1 MLNNRQDTSSFQAPA
16 PPPSQGIAAARRGQ
30 YRFSDHFG
38 ISKPQSQLDFV
49 DIPLD
54 TDVSLYVDPYALS
67 VSPNDWLR
75 ECGNVVVNFFE
86 DFLAAIRDGDE
97 GKVMSLI
104 SNLHEP
110 NDAHL
115 GLSLGRPAGRGWGG
129 KQGHLLLLTL
139 KNSTAV
145 RSGRLRDLSDI
156 ELLMPGIGSDKIS
169 DLTLNVIRGE
179 LVAYTEEQCRLYN
192 VPTERINSGLYW
204 DYENKRWA
212 SRYADLP
219 VYQDR
224 RIVLVPKA
232 AVRARL
238 VPSYEEFYSRFV
250 LDFLSAEH
258 LKANDSL
265 VTLLKNGTGRV
276 YKSDLKNRYPLSK
289 EFLFKFTQEH
299 PEVLQAYKETLPEKA
314 KPIEALDIES
324 RQQVPRP
331 ATSDPDT
338 GLERLPAGRECAG
351 RYHTAILGL
360 LTEIFY
366 PSLTHPVK
374 EQEVDDGRKRI
385 DILFSNSAEE
395 GFFSR
400 LVHSHKIHCPY
411 VSVECKN
418 YTEDP
423 QNPELDQLMG
433 RFSRKRGRFGIL
445 VCRNI
450 HDPQVLLKRLQD
462 VVNNTEGVIIV
473 LDDADITALHK
484 LKRLGK
490 RSELNEHLEAK
501 LRPILM

>member
-1 MLNNRQDTSSFQAPA
+1 LRVTAT
-16 PPPSQGIAAARRGQ
+16 GRRGQ

-75 ECGNVVVNFFE
+75 ECGNIVVNFFE
-86 DFLAAIRDGDE
+86 YFLAAIRDGDDQ
-97 GKVMSLI
+97 KVMSLI

-129 KQGHLLLLTL
+129 KQGRLLFSTL
-139 KNSTAV
+139 KNSAAV
-145 RSGRLRDLSDI
+145 RSGTLRDLSDI

-179 LVAYTEEQCRLYN
+179 LVAYTEEQCQLYN
-192 VPTERINSGLYW
+192 IPTERINSGLYW
-204 DYENKRWA
+204 DYENKVWA

-238 VPSYEEFYSRFV
+238 VPSYEEFYNRFV

-265 VTLLKNGTGRV
+265 VTLLKNGSGKV

-299 PEVLQAYKETLPEKA
+299 PEVLQAYKDTLPEKA
-314 KPIEALDIES
+314 KPIEALDIEF
-324 RQQVPRP
+324 RQQVPRLAGP
-331 ATSDPDT
+331 DPDT
-338 GLERLPAGRECAG
+338 SLEQIPGGRECAG

-366 PSLTHPVK
+366 PYLTHPV
-374 EQEVDDGRKRI
+374 
-385 DILFSNSAEE
+385 
-395 GFFSR
+395 
-400 LVHSHKIHCPY
+400 KIHCPY

-418 YTEDP
+418 YAEDP
-423 QNPELDQLMG
+423 HNPELDQLMG
-433 RFSRKRGRFGIL
+433 RFSRKRGKFGIL
-445 VCRNI
+445 VCRKV
-450 HDPQVLLKRLQD
+450 HDPQTLLKRLRD
-462 VVNNTEGVIIV
+462 VVNNTEGAIIV
-473 LDDADITALHK
+473 LEDADIAALHK
-484 LKRLGK
+484 HKRLGQK
-490 RSELNEHLEAK
+490 SELNDYLEGK